1 MTMTHKEYIE
11 RITANV
17 TGTRTTQ
24 IHRLEI
30 CGWFIE
36 LELTPSKMTRS
47 ARLLCKALRLI

>member
-1 MTMTHKEYIE
+1 M
-11 RITANV
+11 V
-17 TGTRTTQ
+17 TSK
-24 IHRLEI
+24 IVHRREV